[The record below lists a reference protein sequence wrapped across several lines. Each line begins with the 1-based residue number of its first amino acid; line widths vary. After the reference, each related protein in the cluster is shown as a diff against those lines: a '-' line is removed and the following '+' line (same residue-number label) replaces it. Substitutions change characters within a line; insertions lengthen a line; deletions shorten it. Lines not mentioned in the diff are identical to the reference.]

1 MSAIHVI
8 YAALLLVTLASCIQE
23 VVASMTGKTVLPA
36 VVVARPE
43 TRYVLPQ
50 VAGVGVRKRA
60 AMIGSGAS
68 DEWDLV
74 VPESD
79 AELLAELRRH
89 GVRPGQR
96 LHLRAVPNH
105 DADLMERA
113 GVSRKRP
120 PFRGSEGVLSGS
132 VRIPTMEDFEDA
144 SLLARSDA
152 DIDPTF
158 PE

>member
-1 MSAIHVI
+1 MTRES
-8 YAALLLVTLASCIQE
+8 
-23 VVASMTGKTVLPA
+23 VVPA
-36 VVVARPE
+36 VVVARRE
-43 TRYVLPQ
+43 TRYVLLQ
-50 VAGVGVRKRA
+50 VAVVGGQNRA
-60 AMIGSGAS
+60 AMIGSDAS

-96 LHLRAVPNH
+96 LHLRAVPPH
-105 DADLMERA
+105 DADLMARA
-113 GVSRKRP
+113 GVSPKHP
-120 PFRGSEGVLSGS
+120 PFRGSEGALAGS

-152 DIDPTF
+152 DVDRTL